1 MSSPT
6 KQPEAGKMPK
16 IDLAVR
22 GALWFGPLK
31 GAAEAAAKSAAAARS
46 ALKGGL
52 SARGQ
57 QLKGQLVDVFIAKG
71 KVMAL
76 APAGDLKLRAAKEVD
91 AAGLVLL
98 PSLTDVHVH
107 LREPGQEYKE
117 DIASGLGAA
126 AHGGFSNIMCMANT
140 RPVNDTASVTELMLD
155 KAKRAWPEGPRLF
168 PIGALTKGLK
178 GQELAPMAELKD
190 AGCKAVSNDGRPVES
205 SELFRRAMEYAS
217 DLGLI
222 VIDHC
227 EDPYLAP
234 AVGMNEGEVSSRLG
248 LPAQPD
254 VAEAIQVAR
263 DVLLAEYLGVP
274 VHLAHISCEK
284 SVALIRFAKARGVDV
299 TAETCPHY
307 LTLTDDEA
315 AGYSALAKVS
325 PPLRPRADVDALIDA
340 LAEGVIDMLATDHA
354 PHAAHEKEV
363 EFDQAPC
370 GISGLDTALAT
381 TWELVRTGRLPFDA
395 FLRAWTSAPC
405 KRFGLPLNT
414 FAPGDPADFV
424 LFDQDAAW
432 TVGANTMHSKSK
444 NTPLLGRSL
453 RGRVSAHFLAGKMV
467 IGGVSSGA

>member
-1 MSSPT
+1 MPE
-6 KQPEAGKMPK
+6 KQKK
-16 IDLAVR
+16 LDLAVR

-31 GAAEAAAKSAAAARS
+31 SDGKGKKAK
-46 ALKGGL
+46 KGG
-52 SARGQ
+52 
-57 QLKGQLVDVFIAKG
+57 QLPKGQLVDVFVAKG
-71 KVMAL
+71 KIVAL
-76 APAGDLKLRAAKEVD
+76 TPAGSLDLRAERELD
-91 AAGLVLL
+91 AGGKVLL

-126 AHGGFSNIMCMANT
+126 AFGGFGNILCMANT
-140 RPVNDTASVTELMLD
+140 RPVNDNASITEFMLEQAR
-155 KAKRAWPEGPRLF
+155 KSWPDGPRLF

-178 GQELAPMAELKD
+178 GQELAPMSELAQ
-190 AGCKAVSNDGRPVES
+190 AGCAAFSNDGRPVES
-205 SELFRRAMEYAS
+205 TELFRRAMEYAQ
-217 DLGLI
+217 DLGKI

-234 AVGMNEGEVSSRLG
+234 AAGMNEGEVSSRLG

-263 DVLLAEYLGVP
+263 DVLLAEYLNVP

-307 LTLTDDEA
+307 LSLTEA
-315 AGYSALAKVS
+315 EAEGFSARAKVS
-325 PPLRPRADVDALIDA
+325 PPLRTKADVDALLDA
-340 LAEGVIDMLATDHA
+340 LADGTMDMLATDHA

-363 EFDQAPC
+363 EFDEAPC
-370 GISGLDTALAT
+370 GISGLDTALTT
-381 TWELVRTGRLPFDA
+381 TWELVRAGKLPFDA

-432 TVGANTMHSKSK
+432 TVDAQSMKSKSK
-444 NTPLLGRSL
+444 NTPLYGRTL

-467 IGGVSSGA
+467 VGSSSSGA